1 LREYVDR
8 RCLMV
13 RSLPIRVPPH
23 PGEGLDSYLEALAAR
38 HHAAWGD
45 VLDAVGLDA
54 GTSGGRELYSWLMVL
69 PVDRARDLQ
78 TSCGVDCATVQSMT
92 VADLIGSAGE
102 SHCTAAPMVP
112 VCLSPPRSRF
122 CPACLAET
130 GGRWQLWW
138 RLRWAF
144 ACPIH
149 QCLLADTCPCC
160 DRWQRIGPHPHG
172 LVPTPARCSRKADN
186 AYGRDLRRCGAD
198 LSAAPTRRYLR
209 DSAVLQ
215 VQSTILGAY
224 RSGCAAF
231 GIYAPDPVSAA
242 QLTADLS
249 GLAARILRYAHTEDL
264 TGLLPTDLL
273 DSYRHCVAN
282 RPAHHPHGA
291 APVSGAAQTAVAAV
305 VAMRVL
311 TCSDPHAAGAQLH
324 WLVSA
329 SRRRGLAVTASNIGW
344 SRHISDALHSAQL
357 CSLSPFLTPSDQ
369 LRYRS
374 AAARPTAPDAST
386 DRTRHVPAMLW
397 PNAAFFFA
405 APAVGIEQL
414 RTALSAAVC
423 LVSARRT
430 LPHVIASLGSATTA
444 PAVSRVLQALRADHR
459 WPAMLAALTGLA
471 DTLDSGTCPID
482 YTRRRALP
490 FEEFL
495 SDPQWSEICWDT
507 ATPTG
512 RALRVRLVR
521 CWMFERAIGS
531 PVRDCCHALN
541 SAEFRSKVKTLPLTL
556 TPAAVARLD
565 HAATEFLHHHNVHDE
580 PLRWQPNPDL
590 FSASGLRSPTGDLTT
605 IRRLLDEGRS
615 TLTAIAAQTGTP
627 VEYLHHLIGECD
639 PPLPHHP
646 SAPASAVRTSGMPV
660 MSRAELIDLY
670 EGRQLG
676 LQRIGQIYAVS
687 RHTVTHLARR
697 YGVALRRPGRPFHS

>member
-1 LREYVDR
+1 
-8 RCLMV
+8 MV

-45 VLDAVGLDA
+45 VLDAVGLEA
-54 GTSGGRELYSWLMVL
+54 RSSGTRELYSWLMVL

-92 VADLIGSAGE
+92 VADLIGSVGE

-122 CPACLAET
+122 CPECLAET

-160 DRWQRIGPHPHG
+160 DRWQRVGPHPHS

-198 LSAAPTRRYLR
+198 LSDAPTRRYLR

-231 GIYAPDPVSAA
+231 GIYAPDPVSAT

-264 TGLLPTDLL
+264 VGLLPTDLL

-324 WLVSA
+324 WLVSV

-357 CSLSPFLTPSDQ
+357 CSLSTFLTPSDQ

-374 AAARPTAPDAST
+374 AAARPTAPEAST

-495 SDPQWSEICWDT
+495 SDLQWLEVCWDT

-521 CWMFERAIGS
+521 CWMFERVIGS

-565 HAATEFLHHHNVHDE
+565 HAATEFFRRHNVHDE

-627 VEYLHHLIGECD
+627 VEYLHYLIGECD

-676 LQRIGQIYAVS
+676 LARIGQIYGVS

>member
-1 LREYVDR
+1 
-8 RCLMV
+8 M
-13 RSLPIRVPPH
+13 
-23 PGEGLDSYLEALAAR
+23 A
-38 HHAAWGD
+38 
-45 VLDAVGLDA
+45 
-54 GTSGGRELYSWLMVL
+54 L
-69 PVDRARDLQ
+69 PVDRAQDLQ
-78 TSCGVDCATVQSMT
+78 TSCGVDSATVQSMT

-138 RLRWAF
+138 RRRWAF

-160 DRWQRIGPHPHG
+160 HRWQRIGPHPHS
-172 LVPTPARCSRKADN
+172 LVPTPARCSRKADD
-186 AYGRDLRRCGAD
+186 AFGRDLRRCGAD

-209 DSAVLQ
+209 DSAVLT

-231 GIYAPDPVSAA
+231 GIYAPDPVSAT

-249 GLAARILRYAHTEDL
+249 GLATRILRYAHTEDL
-264 TGLLPTDLL
+264 VGLLPTDLL
-273 DSYRHCVAN
+273 DSYRHGVAN
-282 RPAHHPHGA
+282 RPAHPPQA
-291 APVSGAAQTAVAAV
+291 ATPVSGAAETAVAAV
-305 VAMRVL
+305 VAMRIL

-324 WLVSA
+324 WLVSV

-430 LPHVIASLGSATTA
+430 LPQVIASLGSATTA
-444 PAVSRVLQALRADHR
+444 PAMSRVLQALRADHR

-471 DTLDSGTCPID
+471 ETLDSGTCPID
-482 YTRRRALP
+482 YARRRALP

-495 SDPQWSEICWDT
+495 PDLQWREVCWDT

-521 CWMFERAIGS
+521 CWMFERVIGS
-531 PVRDCCHALN
+531 PVRDCCHALDT
-541 SAEFRSKVKTLPLTL
+541 AEFRSKVKTLPLTL
-556 TPAAVARLD
+556 TPATVARLD
-565 HAATEFLHHHNVHDE
+565 HAAAEFLQQHNVYDE
-580 PLRWQPNPDL
+580 PLRWQPNSGL
-590 FSASGLRSPTGDLTT
+590 FSACGLRSPTGDLTM
-605 IRRLLDEGRS
+605 ILRLLNDRRTAMTDIAVQAGVPLEYLHYLIGEFDPSRARQRS
-615 TLTAIAAQTGTP
+615 TLDSDVRPSRVAAI
-627 VEYLHHLIGECD
+627 
-639 PPLPHHP
+639 
-646 SAPASAVRTSGMPV
+646 
-660 MSRAELIDLY
+660 SRAELIELY
-670 EGRQLG
+670 EGQQLG
-676 LQRIGQIYAVS
+676 LERIGQIYGVS

-697 YGVALRRPGRPFHS
+697 YGVALRQPGRPYRV

>member
-1 LREYVDR
+1 
-8 RCLMV
+8 
-13 RSLPIRVPPH
+13 
-23 PGEGLDSYLEALAAR
+23 
-38 HHAAWGD
+38 
-45 VLDAVGLDA
+45 
-54 GTSGGRELYSWLMVL
+54 
-69 PVDRARDLQ
+69 
-78 TSCGVDCATVQSMT
+78 
-92 VADLIGSAGE
+92 
-102 SHCTAAPMVP
+102 
-112 VCLSPPRSRF
+112 
-122 CPACLAET
+122 
-130 GGRWQLWW
+130 
-138 RLRWAF
+138 
-144 ACPIH
+144 
-149 QCLLADTCPCC
+149 
-160 DRWQRIGPHPHG
+160 
-172 LVPTPARCSRKADN
+172 VPTPARCSRKADN

-231 GIYAPDPVSAA
+231 GIYAPDPVSAT

-249 GLAARILRYAHTEDL
+249 GLAARILRYAHAEDL
-264 TGLLPTDLL
+264 VGLLPTDLL
-273 DSYRHCVAN
+273 DSYRHCVTN
-282 RPAHHPHGA
+282 RPAHHPHA
-291 APVSGAAQTAVAAV
+291 ATPVSGAAATAVAAV

-471 DTLDSGTCPID
+471 ETLDRGACAID
-482 YTRRRALP
+482 YAQRRALP

-495 SDPQWSEICWDT
+495 SDLQWREVCWDT

-531 PVRDCCHALN
+531 PVRDCCHALG

-556 TPAAVARLD
+556 TPATVAPLD
-565 HAATEFLHHHNVHDE
+565 HAAPDFLHHHNVYDE

-590 FSASGLRSPTGDLTT
+590 FSACGLRSPTGDLTT
-605 IRRLLDEGRS
+605 ILRRLDDGRTAMTDIAVQAGVPLEYLHYLIAEFDPSLARQRS
-615 TLTAIAAQTGTP
+615 TL
-627 VEYLHHLIGECD
+627 D
-639 PPLPHHP
+639 
-646 SAPASAVRTSGMPV
+646 SDVRPSGMAAI
-660 MSRAELIDLY
+660 SRAELIEPY
-670 EGRQLG
+670 EGQQLG
-676 LQRIGQIYAVS
+676 LERISQIYGVS

-697 YGVALRRPGRPFHS
+697 YGVAVRQPGRPYRV

>member
-1 LREYVDR
+1 
-8 RCLMV
+8 
-13 RSLPIRVPPH
+13 
-23 PGEGLDSYLEALAAR
+23 
-38 HHAAWGD
+38 
-45 VLDAVGLDA
+45 
-54 GTSGGRELYSWLMVL
+54 
-69 PVDRARDLQ
+69 
-78 TSCGVDCATVQSMT
+78 
-92 VADLIGSAGE
+92 
-102 SHCTAAPMVP
+102 
-112 VCLSPPRSRF
+112 
-122 CPACLAET
+122 
-130 GGRWQLWW
+130 
-138 RLRWAF
+138 
-144 ACPIH
+144 
-149 QCLLADTCPCC
+149 
-160 DRWQRIGPHPHG
+160 
-172 LVPTPARCSRKADN
+172 
-186 AYGRDLRRCGAD
+186 
-198 LSAAPTRRYLR
+198 
-209 DSAVLQ
+209 

-231 GIYAPDPVSAA
+231 GIYAPDPVSAT

-324 WLVSA
+324 WLVSV

-482 YTRRRALP
+482 YARRRALP

-495 SDPQWSEICWDT
+495 SDLQWLEVCWDT

-521 CWMFERAIGS
+521 CWMFERVIGS

-565 HAATEFLHHHNVHDE
+565 HAATEFLQHHNVHDE

-627 VEYLHHLIGECD
+627 VEYLHYLIGECD

-660 MSRAELIDLY
+660 MSRAELVDLY
-670 EGRQLG
+670 EGQRLG
-676 LQRIGQIYAVS
+676 LERIGQIYGVS

-697 YGVALRRPGRPFHS
+697 YGVALRPPGRPYRV

>member
-1 LREYVDR
+1 
-8 RCLMV
+8 
-13 RSLPIRVPPH
+13 
-23 PGEGLDSYLEALAAR
+23 
-38 HHAAWGD
+38 
-45 VLDAVGLDA
+45 
-54 GTSGGRELYSWLMVL
+54 
-69 PVDRARDLQ
+69 
-78 TSCGVDCATVQSMT
+78 
-92 VADLIGSAGE
+92 
-102 SHCTAAPMVP
+102 
-112 VCLSPPRSRF
+112 
-122 CPACLAET
+122 
-130 GGRWQLWW
+130 
-138 RLRWAF
+138 
-144 ACPIH
+144 
-149 QCLLADTCPCC
+149 
-160 DRWQRIGPHPHG
+160 
-172 LVPTPARCSRKADN
+172 
-186 AYGRDLRRCGAD
+186 
-198 LSAAPTRRYLR
+198 
-209 DSAVLQ
+209 

-231 GIYAPDPVSAA
+231 GIYAPDPVSAT

-264 TGLLPTDLL
+264 VGLLPTDLL
-273 DSYRHCVAN
+273 DTYRHCVTN
-282 RPAHHPHGA
+282 RPAHHPHA
-291 APVSGAAQTAVAAV
+291 ATPVSGAAQTAVAAV

-521 CWMFERAIGS
+521 CWMFERVIGS
-531 PVRDCCHALN
+531 PVRDCSHALS

-590 FSASGLRSPTGDLTT
+590 FSACGLRSPTGDLTT

-660 MSRAELIDLY
+660 MSRAELVDLY
-670 EGRQLG
+670 EGQRLG
-676 LQRIGQIYAVS
+676 LERIGQIYGVS

>member
-1 LREYVDR
+1 
-8 RCLMV
+8 MV

-45 VLDAVGLDA
+45 VLDAVGLEA
-54 GTSGGRELYSWLMVL
+54 RSSGRREVYSWLMAL
-69 PVDRARDLQ
+69 PADRARDLQ

-112 VCLSPPRSRF
+112 VFLSPPRSRF
-122 CPACLAET
+122 CPECLAET

-186 AYGRDLRRCGAD
+186 AFGRDLRRCGAD

-215 VQSTILGAY
+215 VQSTILSAY
-224 RSGCAAF
+224 PSGCAAF
-231 GIYAPDPVSAA
+231 GIYAPDPVSAT

-264 TGLLPTDLL
+264 VGLLPTDLL

-311 TCSDPHAAGAQLH
+311 SCSDPHAAGAQLH

-357 CSLSPFLTPSDQ
+357 SSLSPFLNSQ
-369 LRYRS
+369 
-374 AAARPTAPDAST
+374 RPTA
-386 DRTRHVPAMLW
+386 VP
-397 PNAAFFFA
+397 
-405 APAVGIEQL
+405 Q
-414 RTALSAAVC
+414 
-423 LVSARRT
+423 RRGP
-430 LPHVIASLGSATTA
+430 PH
-444 PAVSRVLQALRADHR
+444 
-459 WPAMLAALTGLA
+459 
-471 DTLDSGTCPID
+471 CP
-482 YTRRRALP
+482 
-490 FEEFL
+490 
-495 SDPQWSEICWDT
+495 
-507 ATPTG
+507 
-512 RALRVRLVR
+512 
-521 CWMFERAIGS
+521 
-531 PVRDCCHALN
+531 
-541 SAEFRSKVKTLPLTL
+541 
-556 TPAAVARLD
+556 
-565 HAATEFLHHHNVHDE
+565 
-580 PLRWQPNPDL
+580 
-590 FSASGLRSPTGDLTT
+590 
-605 IRRLLDEGRS
+605 
-615 TLTAIAAQTGTP
+615 
-627 VEYLHHLIGECD
+627 
-639 PPLPHHP
+639 
-646 SAPASAVRTSGMPV
+646 
-660 MSRAELIDLY
+660 
-670 EGRQLG
+670 
-676 LQRIGQIYAVS
+676 
-687 RHTVTHLARR
+687 
-697 YGVALRRPGRPFHS
+697 

>member
-1 LREYVDR
+1 
-8 RCLMV
+8 MV
-13 RSLPIRVPPH
+13 RSLPIRVSPL

-45 VLDAVGLDA
+45 VLDAVGLGA
-54 GTSGGRELYSWLMVL
+54 RSSGRRELYSWLMVL
-69 PVDRARDLQ
+69 PVDRAQDLQ
-78 TSCGVDCATVQSMT
+78 TSCGVDSATVQSMT

-138 RLRWAF
+138 RRRWAF

-160 DRWQRIGPHPHG
+160 HRWQRVGPHPHS
-172 LVPTPARCSRKADN
+172 LVPTPARCSRKADD
-186 AYGRDLRRCGAD
+186 AFGRDLRRCGAD

-209 DSAVLQ
+209 DSAVLT

-231 GIYAPDPVSAA
+231 GIYAPDPVSAT

-249 GLAARILRYAHTEDL
+249 GLATRILRYAHTEDL
-264 TGLLPTDLL
+264 ASLLPTDLL
-273 DSYRHCVAN
+273 NAYRHRVAD
-282 RPAHHPHGA
+282 RPAHQPSAATPGA
-291 APVSGAAQTAVAAV
+291 AAAETAVAAV
-305 VAMRVL
+305 LAMRTL
-311 TCSDPHAAGAQLH
+311 TCSDPRAAGAQLH
-324 WLVSA
+324 WLVSV

-344 SRHISDALHSAQL
+344 SRHISDTLHSAQL
-357 CSLSPFLTPSDQ
+357 SSLTTFLTPSDQ

-405 APAVGIEQL
+405 APALGIEQL

-430 LPHVIASLGSATTA
+430 LPQVIASLGSATTA
-444 PAVSRVLQALRADHR
+444 PAMSRVLQALHADHR

-471 DTLDSGTCPID
+471 ETLDRCACPID
-482 YTRRRALP
+482 YARRRALP

-495 SDPQWSEICWDT
+495 PDPPWREVCWDT

-512 RALRVRLVR
+512 RGFRVRLVR
-521 CWMFERAIGS
+521 CWMFERVIGS
-531 PVRDCCHALN
+531 PVRDCCHALDT
-541 SAEFRSKVKTLPLTL
+541 AEFRSKVKTLPLTL
-556 TPAAVARLD
+556 TPATVARLD
-565 HAATEFLHHHNVHDE
+565 QAAAEFLQQHNVYDE
-580 PLRWQPNPDL
+580 PLRWQPNSGL
-590 FSASGLRSPTGDLTT
+590 FSACGLRSPTGDLTM
-605 IRRLLDEGRS
+605 ILRLLNDRRTAMTDIAVQAGVPLEYLHYLIGEFDPSRARQRS
-615 TLTAIAAQTGTP
+615 TLDSDVRPSRVAAI
-627 VEYLHHLIGECD
+627 
-639 PPLPHHP
+639 
-646 SAPASAVRTSGMPV
+646 
-660 MSRAELIDLY
+660 SRAELIELY
-670 EGRQLG
+670 EGQQLG
-676 LQRIGQIYAVS
+676 LERIGQIYGVS

-697 YGVALRRPGRPFHS
+697 YGVALRQPGRPYRV